1 MRYLF
6 KMWYIINGFSFLWF
20 FGFAIIIL
28 GLIFYRY
35 IPRPQLLLLS
45 IVLFGS
51 VMVLSQLLYASR
63 QTPGI
68 NSYEIFQDQIQTN
81 EYTLVFLYS
90 NY

>member
-20 FGFAIIIL
+20 FGFAILFL
-28 GLIFYRY
+28 GLILYRY
-35 IPRPQLLLLS
+35 IPRPQLLLLV
-45 IVLFGS
+45 IILFAS
-51 VMVLSQLLYASR
+51 VVVLSQLLYASR

-68 NSYEIFQDQIQTN
+68 DSYENFKYQIQTN

>member
-20 FGFAIIIL
+20 FGFAILFL

-35 IPRPQLLLLS
+35 IPRPQLLLLV
-45 IVLFGS
+45 IILFAS
-51 VMVLSQLLYASR
+51 VVVLSQLLYASR

-68 NSYEIFQDQIQTN
+68 DSYENFKYQIQTN